1 MVSIH
6 SIYASA
12 ALLQICQLNSMQLQN
27 VLSGMKQPIISSG
40 FVA

>member
-1 MVSIH
+1 
-6 SIYASA
+6 
-12 ALLQICQLNSMQLQN
+12 MQLEN